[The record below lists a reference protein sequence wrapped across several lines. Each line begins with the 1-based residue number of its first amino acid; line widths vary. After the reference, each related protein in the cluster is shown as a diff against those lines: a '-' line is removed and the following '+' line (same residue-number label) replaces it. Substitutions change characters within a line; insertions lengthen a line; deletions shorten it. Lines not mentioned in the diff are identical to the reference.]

1 MSKVFSKVSI
11 LKFKPALSFYYIFVQ
26 MQNFMNKLSERVE
39 RLGYSQTFVMSNKAR
54 EMKASGID
62 VISLTLGEPDFD
74 VPDNIKQAA
83 FDAINQNYSHYSP
96 VPGFLELREAIS
108 HKLKRDNHLEYKP
121 SQICVSNGAKQAIL
135 NVLAALLNDGD
146 EVILPNPY
154 WVSYDEMV
162 KMMGGTSVML
172 PTSYV
177 TDFKI
182 TAEQL
187 EEAITD
193 KTKAVLFSSP
203 CNPSGGYYTY
213 DELKSLA
220 RVIAKYPHVTV
231 ISDEIYEY
239 INYETK
245 TTSIAQFP
253 EVYEQTAVINGM
265 SKAFAMTGWRI
276 GYSACPEWLAKACE
290 KIQGQMTSGANTV
303 AQRASIVALK
313 TDPSEYK
320 YMIDAFR
327 KRRDLVY
334 DLITE
339 IPGFKVV
346 LPKAAFYFFPDISYY
361 IGKTLD
367 GMEIKDADDFAMFI
381 LENAH
386 VGCVGGVSFGSPE
399 CIRFSYAASEEDL
412 REAMGRIKKLLA
424 KFS

>member
-1 MSKVFSKVSI
+1 
-11 LKFKPALSFYYIFVQ
+11 
-26 MQNFMNKLSERVE
+26 MNKLSERVN

-74 VPDNIKQAA
+74 VPDDIKQAA
-83 FDAINQNYSHYSP
+83 FDAINENYSHYSP

-108 HKLKRDNHLEYKP
+108 AKLKRDNNLEYKP
-121 SQICVSNGAKQAIL
+121 SQICVSNGAKQSII

-146 EVILPNPY
+146 EVLLPAPY

-162 KMMGGTSVML
+162 KMMGGVSVVL

-177 TDFKI
+177 TDFKV

-187 EEAITD
+187 KEAITD
-193 KTKAVLFSSP
+193 KTKAILFSSP

-213 DELKSLA
+213 DELKSIA
-220 RVIAKYPHVTV
+220 KVVAKYPHVTI

-253 EVYEQTAVINGM
+253 EVFEQTAVINGM

-276 GYSACPEWLAKACE
+276 GYSACPEWLAKGCE

-303 AQRASIVALK
+303 AQIASITALK
-313 TDPSEYK
+313 NDPSKYK
-320 YMIDAFR
+320 YMIDAF
-327 KRRDLVY
+327 KERRDLVF
-334 DLITE
+334 DLIKE
-339 IPGFKVV
+339 IPGFKVL
-346 LPKAAFYFFPDISYY
+346 LPKAAFYLFPDVSHY

-367 GMEIKDADDFAMFI
+367 GTEIKNSDDFAMFL

-399 CIRFSYAASEEDL
+399 CIRFSYAASEAEL
-412 REAMGRIKKLLA
+412 REAMRRIKELLE
-424 KFS
+424 KFN